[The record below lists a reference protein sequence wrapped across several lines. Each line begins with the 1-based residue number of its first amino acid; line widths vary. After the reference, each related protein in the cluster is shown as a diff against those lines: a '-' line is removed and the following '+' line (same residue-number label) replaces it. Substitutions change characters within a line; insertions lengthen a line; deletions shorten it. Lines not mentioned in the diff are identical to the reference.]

1 MDRNKAEDLADKI
14 FAMID
19 ENRPRGLI
27 KSDLVDL
34 IATWKPSDPRW
45 LKRILEQAAA
55 EEWCVTIHWCCGAR
69 EMRRAL
75 GLARRR
81 QMSPERAQELVAGL
95 KSVTAE
101 KQANPEPDAN
111 GSRSRCTTGLE
122 PAVRYVLY
130 AVWLSVGDD
139 YFDQLS
145 GTYAGAVLERMRG
158 HYKRQ
163 RDLYEQRQAIAQSET
178 AGVPPG
184 CCARDLPKET
194 ADRLANLLSFAREKG
209 RVCPMPQRWAAFYKV
224 IRRGRWARGTPGGFQ
239 DQEVLKPAILSAW
252 GALDNYKRNILR
264 HQLEWAAARGRLDTA
279 ETFLRGLADEEWH
292 YDRCWRPGSP

>member
-14 FAMID
+14 FDMID
-19 ENRPRGLI
+19 QNHLRGLI

-34 IATWKPSDPRW
+34 IANWQPSDPPW
-45 LKRILEQAAA
+45 LARILEQAAA
-55 EEWCVTIHWCCGAR
+55 EEWCVTIHGCCGAR
-69 EMRRAL
+69 QMRRAL

-158 HYKRQ
+158 HTK
-163 RDLYEQRQAIAQSET
+163 DSGT
-178 AGVPPG
+178 F
-184 CCARDLPKET
+184 T
-194 ADRLANLLSFAREKG
+194 S
-209 RVCPMPQRWAAFYKV
+209 
-224 IRRGRWARGTPGGFQ
+224 RGRQSPRARRP
-239 DQEVLKPAILSAW
+239 VS
-252 GALDNYKRNILR
+252 LR
-264 HQLEWAAARGRLDTA
+264 AAASAICPRRRPIASQTCCPSPVNRDGSARCRSGGRPSTK
-279 ETFLRGLADEEWH
+279 
-292 YDRCWRPGSP
+292 